1 LGSPVA
7 RISDFVRSL
16 PPAWRLLGPEQR
28 VAAVGSLL
36 LIVSTFGPFTFVEA
50 AEVLTALAV
59 LALLKRRTDGSVFHL
74 PFGDGTAV
82 AAAGAWCGLLI
93 LVRLFDR
100 SLGQDLLALACAAL
114 VFVAGMRE
122 RAKRPMDDLPPE
134 TVRVPR
140 ERSEPPRERP
150 ERRRER
156 PQPPRDAP
164 TTRLPRDADVTE
176 PVRPDAD
183 ATERIPRDADR
194 TERISGPRD
203 PGSGSEEPQ
212 R

>member
-1 LGSPVA
+1 
-7 RISDFVRSL
+7 VRSL

-140 ERSEPPRERP
+140 ERPQAPRERP
-150 ERRRER
+150 ER
-156 PQPPRDAP
+156 PRDAP

-203 PGSGSEEPQ
+203 PGSGSEEPP

>member
-1 LGSPVA
+1 VGSPVA
-7 RISDFVRSL
+7 WISDFVRSL

-140 ERSEPPRERP
+140 ERPQAP
-150 ERRRER
+150 RER